1 MCFSTVSYEFFW
13 YILVYVEILFEDIK
27 NMKNR
32 ILLGFASL
40 FLTVM
45 LSSAWAAS
53 TAVRDPYKF
62 FFNET
67 WDNMP
72 EELANAKA
80 QGKDG
85 ILIFFEMD
93 ECPFCHY
100 MKMNVLNQPEVQKY
114 YRKHFLN
121 FAIDIEGD
129 VEMVDFKGKTVK
141 QKDFAFKEFRVR
153 ATPVFAFFNLKGKLI
168 HRHTGKTSGEE
179 EFMWLGEY
187 IVKGI
192 YKKMPFTRY
201 KRQMRKAKNNS

>member
-1 MCFSTVSYEFFW
+1 
-13 YILVYVEILFEDIK
+13 
-27 NMKNR
+27 MKNR
-32 ILLGFASL
+32 ILLGIFSL
-40 FLTVM
+40 I
-45 LSSAWAAS
+45 LSVLVSTAWATD

-67 WDNMP
+67 WLNMP

-80 QGKDG
+80 QGKEG

-100 MKMNVLNQPEVQKY
+100 MKMNVLNQPNVQEY
-114 YRKHFLN
+114 FRKHFLN

-153 ATPVFAFFNLKGKLI
+153 ATPVFAFFNLNGKLI
-168 HRHTGKTSGEE
+168 HRHTGKTSGVE

-187 IVKGI
+187 IVNGD

-201 KRQMRKAKNNS
+201 KRQKRNAKKNP